1 MVTAGDRDLSSL
13 PTAATRAWM
22 MLETVRTIIP
32 RCGWMLDIATVVLE
46 RVVLVVRVGEE
57 AVGKSRK

>member
-13 PTAATRAWM
+13 PTAATKAWM
-22 MLETVRTIIP
+22 MLETVRTMIP
-32 RCGWMLDIATVVLE
+32 RCGWTLDIATVVLE
-46 RVVLVVRVGEE
+46 RVVLVVGVREE